1 MIVQPADFIGEVR
14 IANTSQEDVAA
25 DLNHFIQKYEPIFL
39 TELLG
44 ETLYADLSAGLGE
57 VPIPEKWTGLKNK
70 IKLSIVNYIYWY
82 YITDQHIQ
90 TVGVGQAVS
99 KAGNAT
105 IVSPVTKLVRAWNE
119 MQQNNIAAIKFINAN
134 TEDYG
139 DYYKPYWLTYCEHG
153 YFWGNVYNCI
163 LPDILCTQ
171 NQFGL

>member
-14 IANTSQEDVAA
+14 IANVSQEDVAA
-25 DLNHFIQKYEPIFL
+25 DLNHFIQKYEPIIL

-44 ETLYADLSAGLGE
+44 ATLYADLSAGLE
-57 VPIPEKWTGLKNK
+57 VEPIEQKWQLLINEV
-70 IKLSIVNYIYWY
+70 KLSVVNYIYWY

-99 KAGNAT
+99 KAGNAY

-119 MQQNNIAAIKFINAN
+119 MVQNNFNVIQFINAN
-134 TEDYG
+134 TNNYG
-139 DYYKPYWLTYCEHG
+139 DYYRPSWVAYCGSLYGFG
-153 YFWGNVYNCI
+153 YAVHCQ